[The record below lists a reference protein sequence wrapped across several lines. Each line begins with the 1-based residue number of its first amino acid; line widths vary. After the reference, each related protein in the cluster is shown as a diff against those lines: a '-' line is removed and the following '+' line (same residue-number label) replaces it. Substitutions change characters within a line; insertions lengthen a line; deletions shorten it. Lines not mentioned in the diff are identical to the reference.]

1 MIARTP
7 GYRMKIALVVHDFDA
22 NYGQGRYCVELV
34 RHLHSRAEFV
44 IYSNTFRPPES
55 LPVTWRHV
63 PTLRFNALTTVFS
76 FLPAAERMLR
86 RDRPDL
92 IHAQGL
98 TGWSADIITGHIC
111 NAARGR
117 RLRTTDRRP
126 HLFIKLVTPFERAF
140 YRQRR
145 ASRLIA
151 ISNALAAE
159 MREEYG
165 WQKGV
170 SVVYHGTNTE
180 QFRPP
185 ADDAEWAA
193 LRTKYRIPLDRWA
206 WLFMGEAVKGLE
218 EVIEQLPAFPQAHLL
233 VVTRSDLRRYRA
245 LAEDLKVSER
255 ITFHGFEA
263 KSEDAFRAAD
273 VFVYPNDYDPFGMV
287 ATEAMA
293 TGIAVILGRT
303 IGAAEL
309 VTHGQNGLLCEPHD
323 AASMHTQ
330 LQHLAK
336 DPVAARRIG
345 LAARATIQEH
355 TWQVC
360 AAQTWAVYEQVMREK
375 HAS

>member
-1 MIARTP
+1 
-7 GYRMKIALVVHDFDA
+7 MKIALVVHDFDA

-44 IYSNTFRPPES
+44 IYSNTYRPPES

-63 PTLRFNALTTVFS
+63 PTIRYNILTTVFS

-86 RDRPDL
+86 RDQPDL

-117 RLRTTDRRP
+117 RLRTQDHRP
-126 HLFIKLVTPFERAF
+126 HLVIKLVTPFERAF

-151 ISNALAAE
+151 ISNALASE
-159 MREEYG
+159 MRQEYG
-165 WQKGV
+165 WNKAV
-170 SVVYHGTNTE
+170 STIYHGTNTE

-185 ADDAEWAA
+185 QDDAEWAA
-193 LRTKYRIPLDRWA
+193 LRAKYRIPLDRWA

-233 VVTRSDLRRYRA
+233 VVTRSDLRRFRA
-245 LAEDLKVSER
+245 QAEELGVSER
-255 ITFHGFEA
+255 VTFHGFEP
-263 KSEDAFRAAD
+263 KSEEAFRAAD

-293 TGIAVILGRT
+293 SGIAVVLGRN

-309 VTHGQNGLLCEPHD
+309 VTHGENGLLCEPHD
-323 AASMHTQ
+323 AASLRVQ
-330 LQHLAK
+330 LHQLAG
-336 DPVAARRIG
+336 DPAAARRIG
-345 LAARATIQEH
+345 VAARKTIEQH
-355 TWQVC
+355 TWKVC
-360 AAQTWAVYEQVMREK
+360 AAETWAVYEQVFREK
-375 HAS
+375 HLL